1 MSSRQETGRLG
12 ELAARRHLVAAGCS
26 IVGTNVRCGRSEID
40 IVAQDGDTLVFV
52 EVRTRRGRQLGTPE
66 ESVTPRKQQQMLTAA
81 QRYLTETNGWQRN
94 WRIDV
99 VSVQL
104 DHLNRVAS
112 LRVIRNAVE
121 L

>member
-1 MSSRQETGRLG
+1 MNSRQETGRLG
-12 ELAARRHLVAAGCS
+12 ELAARRHLAATGCA
-26 IVGTNVRCGRSEID
+26 IIGTNVRCGRSEID

-52 EVRTRRGRQLGTPE
+52 EVRTRRGHQAGTPE

-112 LRVIRNAVE
+112 LRVVRNAIE

>member
-1 MSSRQETGRLG
+1 MNARQETGRLG
-12 ELAARRHLVAAGCS
+12 ELAARRHLEARGCA

-40 IVAQDGDTLVFV
+40 IVAQEGDTLLFV
-52 EVRTRRGRQLGTPE
+52 EVRARRGRVMGTPE
-66 ESVTPRKQQQMLTAA
+66 ESITPRKQRQMLTAA
-81 QRYLTETNGWQRN
+81 QRYLSQTNGWRRK

-104 DHLNRVAS
+104 DHLGRVAR
-112 LRVIRNAVE
+112 LNHIRNAVE

>member
-1 MSSRQETGRLG
+1 MNSRQATGRLG
-12 ELAARRHLVAAGCS
+12 ELAARRHLEAAGCA
-26 IVGTNVRCGRSEID
+26 IIGTNVRCGRSEID

-112 LRVIRNAVE
+112 LRVVRNAIE